1 MAKYDKAFGE
11 GQVALVFFHD
21 KPAFFIRIENI
32 QPDQKK
38 GWWHVNFITL
48 SIPTSQMTW
57 ILSDDQIR
65 GDEFTMQG
73 NPIRLER
80 VETPHNRFDQT
91 ESESFKAPRKEK
103 SASSQANI
111 VSLFGDEEDE

>member
-1 MAKYDKAFGE
+1 MAKYDKAFIE

-32 QPDQKK
+32 EPDQKK

-48 SIPTSQMTW
+48 SIPISQMTW

-65 GDEFTMQG
+65 GDQFTMQG

-80 VETPHNRFDQT
+80 VEAPDNRFDQA
-91 ESESFKAPRKEK
+91 EKEPSK
-103 SASSQANI
+103 PAAREKRASNQANI
-111 VSLFGDEEDE
+111 VSLFGDEEEE